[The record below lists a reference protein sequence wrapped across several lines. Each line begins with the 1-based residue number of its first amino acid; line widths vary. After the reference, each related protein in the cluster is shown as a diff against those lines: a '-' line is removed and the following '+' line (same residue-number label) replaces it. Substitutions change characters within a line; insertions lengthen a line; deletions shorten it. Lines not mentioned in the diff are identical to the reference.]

1 MSEERIL
8 FLQSENAKQYGQ
20 DSKLINLIKNI
31 IKDYP
36 HESVFREFLQ
46 NADDAGA
53 RTFRIIVDERST
65 NQYES
70 LISKGMK
77 DWQGPA
83 IWIYNDAMFNEHD
96 FNALLNIHEGGKRAD
111 PTKIGKFG
119 IGFNSCFHFTDV
131 PSFVSGKYIQFLDPH
146 EKFLGKQRGLQINF
160 LKNEKFKHLFKDQ
173 LAPYIG
179 VEGCRFDQKFEGTL
193 FRLPLRIRPS
203 EICDEIF
210 NTTKILNFLEKLKS
224 TAISELLF
232 FRNIESFEVM
242 HIAAKSSPHQVA
254 LKWKV
259 NLTDI
264 TRDIQIKRRC
274 TDEKFTSFRLNVEFH
289 DGIKSISNLW
299 QVCIGGQKTV
309 EPEELA
315 KFAERHRML
324 PRGGVAALLPLR
336 NKISNE
342 FEKNRDEGRL
352 YCYLPLPQMT
362 YLPVHLNGNWA
373 LSSDRSTV
381 LLNNDSLADMDKSKL
396 AWNRHLLLKIL
407 PQLYVK
413 LLEEIVNFAN
423 KSDIIAYKQIVE
435 YFWPLPRNKEKNNS
449 YVTEFGREALRKLPI
464 DKPLFW
470 STTEDGSY

>member
-1 MSEERIL
+1 H
-8 FLQSENAKQYGQ
+8 AKQYGQ

-36 HESVFREFLQ
+36 HESFLQ

-53 RTFRIIVDERST
+53 RTFRVTVDERKT
-65 NQYES
+65 NQCES
-70 LISKGMK
+70 LISDGMK

-96 FNALLNIHEGGKRAD
+96 FNALLNIHEGGKRSD

-160 LKNEKFKHLFKDQ
+160 LENDKFKHLFKDQ

-179 VEGCRFDQKFEGTL
+179 VEGCRFDKEFKGTL

-224 TAISELLF
+224 SATSELLF

-242 HIAAKSSPHQVA
+242 HITSNSSPNQV
-254 LKWKV
+254 LSKWKV
-259 NLTDI
+259 NLTNI
-264 TRDIQIKRRC
+264 TRDIQIKRRY
-274 TDEKFTSFRLNVEFH
+274 TDDKFTSFRLNVEFH
-289 DGIKSISNLW
+289 DGTKSVSNLW
-299 QVCIGGQKTV
+299 QVCIGGQKSIV
-309 EPEELA
+309 DEELI

-324 PRGGVAALLPLR
+324 PRGGVAALLPL
-336 NKISNE
+336 SNE
-342 FEKNRDEGRL
+342 SDKNSDDGRL
-352 YCYLPLPQMT
+352 YCYLPLPQVT

-373 LSSDRSTV
+373 LSSDRSTA

-396 AWNRHLLLKIL
+396 AWNRYLLLKIL
-407 PQLYVK
+407 PHLY
-413 LLEEIVNFAN
+413 
-423 KSDIIAYKQIVE
+423 
-435 YFWPLPRNKEKNNS
+435 
-449 YVTEFGREALRKLPI
+449 
-464 DKPLFW
+464 
-470 STTEDGSY
+470 